1 MDDQPFTAV
10 ESAEIRKLFTLLNP
24 AAMTP
29 SADTIKNGIMEAFKN
44 ERIRVCDIL
53 QVYFNFTI
61 IVYV

>member
-24 AAMTP
+24 AAMSP

-53 QVYFNFTI
+53 
-61 IVYV
+61 